1 MRDQASVL
9 QISETTMTAING
21 GLKGMEPMSGVEP
34 LTY

>member
-9 QISETTMTAING
+9 QISETTMTG